1 MAEKKLTSVKQDEML
16 KNLMIFN
23 QKILQDKD
31 NNEGVFEITLHSS
44 GENGVSASTFS
55 AVPKEN
61 VYLLFE
67 LLLAHGVKM
76 FDVDG
81 SLSALGLSTDTL
93 RFELFYTFMRILTEK
108 TLATRQLG
116 KLEEIEKE
124 NPQVRDFIQR
134 HIQALVSSGILGGD
148 QDLDLGE

>member
-1 MAEKKLTSVKQDEML
+1 MAEKKLTSVKQEEML

-31 NNEGVFEITLHSS
+31 NNEGVFEIALHSS
-44 GENGVSASTFS
+44 GENDVSASTFS

-93 RFELFYTFMRILTEK
+93 RL
-108 TLATRQLG
+108 
-116 KLEEIEKE
+116 
-124 NPQVRDFIQR
+124 
-134 HIQALVSSGILGGD
+134 
-148 QDLDLGE
+148 